1 MRFHLLKI
9 LTILSIVLSI
19 VIYPCYAYSQNSV
32 KGRIKDSYNNSIT
45 GAAIAMQSL
54 NDTLFVR
61 GCISDSNGKFQID
74 DLPSGDYRLS
84 VSCLGFTSYA
94 ADISLKQTTALDDI
108 VLKEKAEILDEVVVK
123 GNTRIEKAEKSIL
136 IPTALEKKHS
146 INGFDLLSVMQIP
159 ELDVSSDSKSIST
172 VTGGEV
178 VVCID
183 GMEVLQEEMKTL
195 LSKNIQK
202 IEYIR
207 SPSGKYA
214 GKAGLINIIT
224 KPKNFGGNVYVST
237 KQGFVY
243 KNGDYT
249 AFTDFTKNKWSFSL
263 TASGDWSRY
272 SSYTEGNEHFTF
284 LDGKELSRN
293 TTNQSSLYKDNNQAI
308 RLKVTSAGDNYKFN
322 SYISLNRQEQPGNEI
337 IQNTDYTG
345 FIERQA
351 EKNKNSSGRNLSP
364 SFYANYSVVLP
375 HNQRLGITGSASFG
389 KNKYSSLYNENNQVI
404 SSMVNEDNYGIS
416 ADAMYAKSFK
426 NNMRFAVTLSHDHM
440 TYKDVY
446 SGSSEGT
453 QRLSTDVSQG
463 LLEFSH
469 SGTKYYYYVSAG
481 LANSHIVLNGKSY
494 NYSNPVA
501 FYGGNYAFNSN
512 HSLNLNGYFV
522 HTLFDPSNKNSMT
535 VPVSFFESVQGN
547 PDAEPLK
554 AFGNIVSYNGQFGN
568 FTFNTSFNGYMYFDN
583 MVHKYYADNDII
595 YNTTV
600 NDGTFYGNLLT
611 ATLTYGAFNN
621 TLRFSATA
629 IEEYNMVCGD
639 IYDLSKNILRARL
652 SVTYLLKGWRF
663 KFNYRTPYKA
673 INIRGPYFVTN
684 KPVYE
689 LQVGWTNKSWDIE
702 ALVRNH
708 FSKYYKEHI
717 TMDYGCYNQDTW
729 TFSEP
734 NGCNV
739 ALKLTYNFSYGKRT
753 KRGDI
758 TVDKSTKDAI
768 LKED

>member
-1 MRFHLLKI
+1 MC
-9 LTILSIVLSI
+9 TIPVSAQHI
-19 VIYPCYAYSQNSV
+19 V
-32 KGRIKDSYNNSIT
+32 KGIVKNSKEKTII
-45 GAAIAMQSL
+45 GAAVVIKSKT
-54 NDTLFVR
+54 DTLCYK
-61 GCISDSNGKFQID
+61 GGTTDSEGQFTIEGLK
-74 DLPSGDYRLS
+74 SGDYGLEIS
-84 VSCLGFTSYA
+84 FLGYSNHYQ
-94 ADISLKQTTALDDI
+94 DLKLDKSTDLGI
-108 VLKEKAEILDEVVVK
+108 IHLQESSIDLEGVVVK
-123 GNTRIEKAEKSIL
+123 GHTRIEKAEKSIL

-146 INGFDLLSVMQIP
+146 INGFDLLSTMQIP

-202 IEYIR
+202 IEYVR

-224 KPKNFGGNVYVST
+224 KPKDFGGNVYVSA
-237 KQGFVY
+237 KQGFIY

-293 TTNQSSLYKDNNQAI
+293 TTNKSSLYKDNNQAI

-322 SYISLNRQEQPGNEI
+322 SYISLNRQEQPGNEV
-337 IQNTDYTG
+337 IQNTYYTG
-345 FIERQA
+345 FIESQA

-364 SFYANYSVVLP
+364 SFYANYSVDLP
-375 HNQRLGITGSASFG
+375 HNQSLGITGAASFG

-404 SSMVNEDNYGIS
+404 LSMVNEDNYGIS

-446 SGSSEGT
+446 SGSSKGT

-481 LANSHIVLNGKSY
+481 LANSHIVLNGKAY

-547 PDAEPLK
+547 PEAEPLK

-568 FTFNTSFNGYMYFDN
+568 FTFNASFNGYMYFDN

-595 YNTTV
+595 YNTMV
-600 NDGTFYGNLLT
+600 NDGTFYGNMLT

-629 IEEYNMVCGD
+629 IEEYNMVRGD
-639 IYDLSKNILRARL
+639 IYDLSKNILRAKL
-652 SVTYLLKGWRF
+652 SATYLLKGWRF

-689 LQVGWTNKSWDIE
+689 LQVGWTHKSWDIE
-702 ALVRNH
+702 ALVRNP

-739 ALKLTYNFSYGKRT
+739 ALKLTYSFSYGKKT
-753 KRGDI
+753 KRDDI

-768 LKED
+768 LKGY

>member
-1 MRFHLLKI
+1 M
-9 LTILSIVLSI
+9 V
-19 VIYPCYAYSQNSV
+19 CSQNRIE
-32 KGRIKDSYNNSIT
+32 GTIKDDAHNAVV
-45 GAAIAMQSL
+45 GAAVAVRSQT
-54 NDTLFVR
+54 DTLMVW
-61 GCISDSNGKFQID
+61 GCISDDDGKYSIE
-74 DLPSGDYRLS
+74 DLPTGNYILA
-84 VSCLGFTSYA
+84 VSCMGFSSYMKSINI
-94 ADISLKQTTALDDI
+94 DRQKLLEDI
-108 VLKEKAEILDEVVVK
+108 VLKENRETLDIAVVK
-123 GNTRIEKAEKSIL
+123 GNSRIEKAEKSVL

-146 INGFDLLSVMQIP
+146 VNGFDLLSVMQIP

-202 IEYIR
+202 IEYVR

-224 KPKNFGGNVYVST
+224 KPKYFGGNVYVSA

-249 AFTDFTKNKWSFSL
+249 AYTDFNKNRWSFSL

-284 LDGKELSRN
+284 LDGKGLSRN
-293 TTNQSSLYKDNNQAI
+293 TTNQSSLYRDNNQAI

-322 SYISLNRQEQPGNEI
+322 SYISLNRQEQPGNEV
-337 IQNTDYTG
+337 IQNTYYTG
-345 FIERQA
+345 FIESQA
-351 EKNKNSSGRNLSP
+351 EKTKHSSGRNLSP
-364 SFYANYSVVLP
+364 SLYASYSVNLP
-375 HNQRLGITGSASFG
+375 HSQSLGITGAASFG
-389 KNKYSSLYNENNQVI
+389 KNRYSSLYNEDNQSI
-404 SSMVNEDNYGIS
+404 SSVVNEDNYGIS
-416 ADAMYAKSFK
+416 ADAMYTKSFR
-426 NNMRFAVTLSHDHM
+426 NNMRLAATLSHDHM

-446 SGSSEGT
+446 SGSSVGT

-481 LANSHIVLNGKSY
+481 LANSHIVLNGKAY
-494 NYSNPVA
+494 NYCNPVA

-554 AFGNIVSYNGQFGN
+554 AFGNIISYNGQIGN
-568 FTFNTSFNGYMYFDN
+568 FTLNASFNGYMYFDN

-600 NDGTFYGNLLT
+600 NDGTFYGNMLT
-611 ATLTYGAFNN
+611 ATLTYGAFSN
-621 TLRFSATA
+621 TLRLSATA
-629 IEEYNMVCGD
+629 IEEYNMVRGD

-652 SVTYLLKGWRF
+652 SAAYLLKGWRF
-663 KFNYRTPYKA
+663 KFNYHTPYKA
-673 INIRGPYFVTN
+673 INIRGPYYVTK

-689 LQVGWTNKSWDIE
+689 LQVGWTHKSWDIE
-702 ALVRNH
+702 ALVRNP
-708 FSKYYKEHI
+708 FSRYCKEHI
-717 TMDYGCYNQDTW
+717 TMDYGCYNQNTW

-739 ALKLTYNFSYGKRT
+739 ALKLTYSFSYGKKT

-758 TVDKSTKDAI
+758 TVEKSTKNAI
-768 LKED
+768 LKGD

>member
-1 MRFHLLKI
+1 MCFRLLKI
-9 LTILSIVLSI
+9 LIVLSI
-19 VIYPCYAYSQNSV
+19 VLYPCYAYSQNSV
-32 KGRIKDSYNNSIT
+32 EGRIIDSNSNAIS
-45 GAAIAMQSL
+45 GAAIAMESL
-54 NDTLFVR
+54 SDTLNVR
-61 GCISDSNGKFQID
+61 GCVSDNDGKFRISDLQ
-74 DLPSGDYRLS
+74 SGNYNLS
-84 VSCLGFTSYA
+84 VSCLGFSTYTTN
-94 ADISLKQTTALDDI
+94 ISLEKAIILDDI
-108 VLKEKAEILDEVVVK
+108 VLKERTENLDEVVVQ
-123 GNTRIEKAEKSIL
+123 GSTRIEKADKSIL
-136 IPTALEKKHS
+136 IPTTLEKKHTV
-146 INGFDLLSVMQIP
+146 NGFDLLSVMQIP
-159 ELDVSSDSKSIST
+159 ELDVSSDAKSIST
-172 VTGGEV
+172 VAGGEV

-183 GMEVLQEEMKTL
+183 GMEVQQEEMETL

-207 SPSGKYA
+207 SPSRKYA

-224 KPKNFGGNVYVST
+224 RKKDFGGNVYLSA
-237 KQGFVY
+237 KQGFTY

-293 TTNQSSLYKDNNQAI
+293 SINQSSLYKDNNQAI

-322 SYISLNRQEQPGNEI
+322 SYISFKRQEQPGNEI
-337 IQNTDYTG
+337 IQHTYYTG

-351 EKNKNSSGRNLSP
+351 EKAKNSSGRNLSP
-364 SFYANYSVVLP
+364 SFYANYSVTLP
-375 HNQRLGITGSASFG
+375 HNQSLGITGAASFG
-389 KNKYSSLYNENNQVI
+389 KNKYSSLYNEGNQPI
-404 SSMVNEDNYGIS
+404 SSMVNEDNYGIT

-426 NNMRFAVTLSHDHM
+426 NNMRFAATLSHDHM

-453 QRLSTDVSQG
+453 QNLSTDVSQG
-463 LLEFSH
+463 LLEISKY
-469 SGTKYYYYVSAG
+469 GNKYYYYVSAG
-481 LANSHIVLNGKSY
+481 MANSHIVLNGTTY
-494 NYSNPVA
+494 NYCNPVA

-547 PDAEPLK
+547 PDAKPLK
-554 AFGNIVSYNGQFGN
+554 AFGNIVSYNGKFGN
-568 FTFNTSFNGYMYFDN
+568 FAFNTSFNGYMYFDN
-583 MVHKYYADNDII
+583 IVHKYYADNDII

-600 NDGTFYGNLLT
+600 NDGTFYGNMLT

-629 IEEYNMVCGD
+629 IEEYNIVRGD
-639 IYDLSKNILRARL
+639 IYDLSKNILRAKF
-652 SVTYLLKGWRF
+652 SATYFLKGWRF

-673 INIRGPYFVTN
+673 INIRGPYFVTI

-689 LQVGWTNKSWDIE
+689 LQVGWTHKSWDME
-702 ALVRNH
+702 ALVRNP
-708 FSKYYKEHI
+708 FSKYYKEHV
-717 TMDYGCYNQDTW
+717 TMDYGCYKQDVW

-739 ALKLTYNFSYGKRT
+739 SLKLTYSFSYGKKT
-753 KRGDI
+753 KRGDV

-768 LKED
+768 LKEY

>member
-1 MRFHLLKI
+1 MHRLKLFFLL
-9 LTILSIVLSI
+9 LCGLMCTIPVSAQHI
-19 VIYPCYAYSQNSV
+19 V
-32 KGRIKDSYNNSIT
+32 KGIVKNSKEKTII
-45 GAAIAMQSL
+45 GAAVVIKSKT
-54 NDTLFVR
+54 DTLCYK
-61 GCISDSNGKFQID
+61 GGTTDSEGQFTIEGLK
-74 DLPSGDYRLS
+74 SGDYGLEIS
-84 VSCLGFTSYA
+84 FLGYSNHYQ
-94 ADISLKQTTALDDI
+94 DLKLDKSTDLGI
-108 VLKEKAEILDEVVVK
+108 IHLQESSIDLEGVVVK
-123 GNTRIEKAEKSIL
+123 GHTRIEKAEKSIL

-146 INGFDLLSVMQIP
+146 INGFDLLSTMQIP

-202 IEYIR
+202 IEYVR

-224 KPKNFGGNVYVST
+224 KPKDFGGNVYVSA
-237 KQGFVY
+237 KQGFIY

-293 TTNQSSLYKDNNQAI
+293 TTNKSSLYKDNNQAI

-322 SYISLNRQEQPGNEI
+322 SYISLNRQEQPGNEV
-337 IQNTDYTG
+337 IQNTYYTG
-345 FIERQA
+345 FIESQA

-364 SFYANYSVVLP
+364 SFYANYSVDLP
-375 HNQRLGITGSASFG
+375 HNQSLGITGAASFG

-404 SSMVNEDNYGIS
+404 LSMVNEDNYGIS

-446 SGSSEGT
+446 SGSSKGT

-481 LANSHIVLNGKSY
+481 LANSHIVLNGKAY

-547 PDAEPLK
+547 PEAEPLK

-568 FTFNTSFNGYMYFDN
+568 FTFNASFNGYMYFDN

-595 YNTTV
+595 YNTMV
-600 NDGTFYGNLLT
+600 NDGTFYGNMLT

-629 IEEYNMVCGD
+629 IEEYNMVRGD
-639 IYDLSKNILRARL
+639 IYDLSKNILRAKL
-652 SVTYLLKGWRF
+652 SATYLLKGWRF

-689 LQVGWTNKSWDIE
+689 LQVGWTHKSWDIE
-702 ALVRNH
+702 ALVRNP

-739 ALKLTYNFSYGKRT
+739 ALKLTYSFSYGKKT
-753 KRGDI
+753 KRDDI

-768 LKED
+768 LKGY

>member
-1 MRFHLLKI
+1 MRFHLLKALI
-9 LTILSIVLSI
+9 ILSII
-19 VIYPCYAYSQNSV
+19 IYPSYVYSQNSV
-32 KGRIKDSYNNSIT
+32 QGRIKDNYNNIIT
-45 GAAIAMQSL
+45 GAAVAMRSL

-61 GCISDSNGKFQID
+61 GCISDNNGRFQID
-74 DLPSGDYRLS
+74 DVPSGDYNLS
-84 VSCLGFTSYA
+84 VSCLGYTSYTVN
-94 ADISLKQTTALDDI
+94 INLKQTIILADI
-108 VLKEKAEILDEVVVK
+108 VLQEKAEKLDEVVVK

-159 ELDVSSDSKSIST
+159 ELDVSSDAKSIST

-183 GMEVLQEEMKTL
+183 GMEVLQEELKTL

-214 GKAGLINIIT
+214 GKAGLINFIT
-224 KPKNFGGNVYVST
+224 KPKDFGGNVYISA

-272 SSYTEGNEHFTF
+272 SNYTEGNEHFTF
-284 LDGKELSRN
+284 VDGKELSRN
-293 TTNQSSLYKDNNQAI
+293 SINQSSLYRNNNQVI
-308 RLKVTSAGDNYKFN
+308 RLKVTSVGDKYKFN
-322 SYISLNRQEQPGNEI
+322 SYISFKRQEQPGNEI
-337 IQNTDYTG
+337 IHNTSYTG
-345 FIERQA
+345 FIERRA
-351 EKNKNSSGRNLSP
+351 EKIINSSGRNLYP
-364 SFYANYSVVLP
+364 SFYANYSVTLP
-375 HNQRLGITGSASFG
+375 HNQSLSIRGIASLG
-389 KNKYSSLYNENNQVI
+389 KNRYSSLYNEDGQTI
-404 SSMVNEDNYGIS
+404 SSIVDEDNYGIS

-426 NNMRFAVTLSHDHM
+426 NNMRFSATLSHDHM
-440 TYKDVY
+440 TYNDVY
-446 SGSSEGT
+446 SGSSAGT
-453 QRLSTDVSQG
+453 QNLSTDVSQG

-469 SGTKYYYYVSAG
+469 SGKKYYYYVSAG
-481 LANSHIVLNGKSY
+481 WANSHIVLNGNHY
-494 NYSNPVA
+494 NYCNPVA
-501 FYGGNYAFNSN
+501 FYGGNYAFNRN

-568 FTFNTSFNGYMYFDN
+568 FTFNASFNGFMYFDN
-583 MVHKYYADNDII
+583 IVHKYYADNDII

-600 NDGTFYGNLLT
+600 NDGTFYGNMLT
-611 ATLTYGAFNN
+611 ATLTYGVFNN

-629 IEEYNMVCGD
+629 IGEYNMVRGD
-639 IYDLSKNILRARL
+639 IYNLSKNILRAKL
-652 SVTYLLKGWRF
+652 SATYLLKGWRF
-663 KFNYRTPYKA
+663 KFNYRTPYEA

-684 KPVYE
+684 KSVYE
-689 LQVGWTNKSWDIE
+689 LQVGWTHKSWNIE
-702 ALVRNH
+702 VLVRNP
-708 FSKYYKEHI
+708 FSKYYEEHI
-717 TMDYGCYNQDTW
+717 TMNYGCYNQDTR

-739 ALKLTYNFSYGKRT
+739 ELKLTYSLSYGKKT

-768 LKED
+768 LKGN

>member
-1 MRFHLLKI
+1 
-9 LTILSIVLSI
+9 
-19 VIYPCYAYSQNSV
+19 
-32 KGRIKDSYNNSIT
+32 
-45 GAAIAMQSL
+45 
-54 NDTLFVR
+54 
-61 GCISDSNGKFQID
+61 
-74 DLPSGDYRLS
+74 
-84 VSCLGFTSYA
+84 
-94 ADISLKQTTALDDI
+94 
-108 VLKEKAEILDEVVVK
+108 
-123 GNTRIEKAEKSIL
+123 
-136 IPTALEKKHS
+136 
-146 INGFDLLSVMQIP
+146 
-159 ELDVSSDSKSIST
+159 
-172 VTGGEV
+172 
-178 VVCID
+178 
-183 GMEVLQEEMKTL
+183 
-195 LSKNIQK
+195 
-202 IEYIR
+202 
-207 SPSGKYA
+207 
-214 GKAGLINIIT
+214 
-224 KPKNFGGNVYVST
+224 
-237 KQGFVY
+237 
-243 KNGDYT
+243 
-249 AFTDFTKNKWSFSL
+249 
-263 TASGDWSRY
+263 
-272 SSYTEGNEHFTF
+272 
-284 LDGKELSRN
+284 
-293 TTNQSSLYKDNNQAI
+293 
-308 RLKVTSAGDNYKFN
+308 
-322 SYISLNRQEQPGNEI
+322 
-337 IQNTDYTG
+337 
-345 FIERQA
+345 
-351 EKNKNSSGRNLSP
+351 
-364 SFYANYSVVLP
+364 
-375 HNQRLGITGSASFG
+375 
-389 KNKYSSLYNENNQVI
+389 
-404 SSMVNEDNYGIS
+404 MVDEDNYGIS

-426 NNMRFAVTLSHDHM
+426 NNMRFAATLSHDHM

-469 SGTKYYYYVSAG
+469 SGTKYYYVSAG
-481 LANSHIVLNGKSY
+481 LANSHIVLNGKAY
-494 NYSNPVA
+494 NYCNPVA
-501 FYGGNYAFNSN
+501 FYGGNYAFISN

-547 PDAEPLK
+547 PDAESLK

-568 FTFNTSFNGYMYFDN
+568 FTFNASFNGYMYFDN

-600 NDGTFYGNLLT
+600 NDGTFYGNMLT

-629 IEEYNMVCGD
+629 IEEYNMVRGD

-663 KFNYRTPYKA
+663 KFNYRNPYKA

-689 LQVGWTNKSWDIE
+689 LQVGWTHKSWDIE
-702 ALVRNH
+702 ALVRNP

-739 ALKLTYNFSYGKRT
+739 ALKLTYSFSYGKKT

-768 LKED
+768 LKGY